1 MKKRIVLFCMLLF
14 ALIKLLLNDD
24 GSITLKMTDAQ
35 RREFRESR
43 VALLE
48 DLKSAVESEADNYTV
63 SWNKDCTEVALYYN
77 LDLDARKAIAYVQYA
92 NFLCALYQIA
102 NDVSSD
108 SWNVKIGIYNSDTGK
123 LVKEAV
129 APLESLEY
137 DKSDWENSMQ

>member
-1 MKKRIVLFCMLLF
+1 M
-14 ALIKLLLNDD
+14 
-24 GSITLKMTDAQ
+24 
-35 RREFRESR
+35 
-43 VALLE
+43 E